1 WSLGKS
7 LEREQKQ
14 HLSNQEDIKSIVY
27 SINEKL
33 DADDKASVPLIS
45 LYSTNR
51 AVVSVPL
58 RVRKQHKFD
67 QIAALE
73 SSLLGK
79 REESDFKL
87 FFEWFRNR
95 EDVENELFRTAQ
107 REGQHYDGD
116 PQLNAVRAAIHAMMP
131 GFSSPQV
138 KRQPSLH
145 MVIKKGDEKFKIQD
159 LSDGE
164 KCLLALVGD
173 MARRIA
179 MANPS
184 APNPLEAEAVFLID
198 EIELHLHPAWQRMV
212 VPRLLEVFPNAQ
224 FFVTTHSPQVL
235 GEVKDTGSIWFMKPG
250 EPIARKKYSLQ
261 ELLAQCDAS
270 APLSEEDAT
279 WTASPARGGELI

>member
-1 WSLGKS
+1 M
-7 LEREQKQ
+7 
-14 HLSNQEDIKSIVY
+14 
-27 SINEKL
+27 
-33 DADDKASVPLIS
+33 
-45 LYSTNR
+45 
-51 AVVSVPL
+51 
-58 RVRKQHKFD
+58 
-67 QIAALE
+67 
-73 SSLLGK
+73 
-79 REESDFKL
+79 

-95 EDVENELFRTAQ
+95 EDLENELFRSAHT
-107 REGQHYDGD
+107 EGRLYDGD

-198 EIELHLHPAWQRMV
+198 EIELHLHPAWQRMI
-212 VPRLLEVFPNAQ
+212 VPRLLEVFPNSQ

-235 GEVKDTGSIWFMKPG
+235 GEVKDTDSIWIMKPG
-250 EPIARKKYSLQ
+250 EQPYHPGQSSGRLVIEPSARKKYSLQ

-270 APLSEEDAT
+270 APFSEEDAV
-279 WTASPARGGELI
+279 WTASVARGRELI